1 MLSPSTESIRL
12 FLHVMAAAVWV
23 GGQFALAGVVPS
35 LRRVAPNATKAVA
48 QAFAR
53 VAWPAFGV
61 LVITGM
67 WNLMAE
73 DITAKSSAWQV
84 TLLVKIALA
93 MASGVFVVVHSIG
106 KSKLALALG
115 GALGALC
122 AVAATFLGVLLS
134 TAK

>member
-12 FLHVMAAAVWV
+12 FLHVAAAAVWV
-23 GGQFALAGVVPS
+23 GGQFALAGIVPS
-35 LRRVAPNATKAVA
+35 LRRVAPTATNAVA

-53 VAWPAFGV
+53 VAWPAFGL

-73 DITAKSSAWQV
+73 DITSKTSAWQA
-84 TLLVKIALA
+84 TLLVKIAIAVL
-93 MASGVFVVVHSIG
+93 SGVFVVVHSVG
-106 KSKLALALG
+106 RSKLAIALG

-122 AVAATFLGVLLS
+122 AVAAMYLGVLLS

>member
-73 DITAKSSAWQV
+73 DITTKSSAWQV

>member
-23 GGQFALAGVVPS
+23 GGQFALAGVVPA
-35 LRRVAPNATKAVA
+35 LRRTAPSATKTVA

-53 VAWPAFGV
+53 LAWPAFGV

-106 KSKLALALG
+106 KSKLALAIG

-122 AVAATFLGVLLS
+122 AVAAMFLGVLLS

>member
-12 FLHVMAAAVWV
+12 FLHVIAAAVWV
-23 GGQFALAGVVPS
+23 GGQFTLAGVVPA
-35 LRRVAPNATKAVA
+35 LRRTAPSATKVVA

-53 VAWPAFGV
+53 VAWPAFGLLV
-61 LVITGM
+61 LTGM

-73 DITAKSSAWQV
+73 DVTSKSSAWQA
-84 TLLVKIALA
+84 TLLLKIAVAIL
-93 MASGVFVVVHSIG
+93 SGVFVVVHSVG
-106 KSKLALALG
+106 RSKLAIALG

-122 AVAATFLGVLLS
+122 AIGAMFLGVLLS

>member
-12 FLHVMAAAVWV
+12 FLHVAAAAVWV

-53 VAWPAFGV
+53 VAWPAFGL

-73 DITAKSSAWQV
+73 DITSKSSAWQA
-84 TLLVKIALA
+84 TLLVKIAIAVL
-93 MASGVFVVVHSIG
+93 SGVFVVVHSVG
-106 KSKLALALG
+106 RSKLALALG

-122 AVAATFLGVLLS
+122 AVAAMFLGVLLS